1 MPGGGYSYEALCTN
15 GKMAGTQLRMDRY
28 QRNEQ
33 QAYDTM
39 KVQKLTSNLG
49 IYFPKVVRVPIP

>member
-1 MPGGGYSYEALCTN
+1 
-15 GKMAGTQLRMDRY
+15 MAGTQLRMDRY